1 MSEEGHSKTLL
12 VGFINRVKS
21 VADEIKDLQGDIT
34 DVCKEA
40 KQAGFDPTKI
50 REVVRWL
57 QKIDK
62 HGREKVDDA
71 EAIFD
76 LYRSTVDGQTIDFDK
91 MMDVAR
97 DRALVA
103 MFAGDDQVAKEVH
116 KKRKGVAAAAALAR
130 AAKQARG
137 YE

>member
-1 MSEEGHSKTLL
+1 MSDEGHSKTLL
-12 VGFINRVKS
+12 VGFINRVKAL
-21 VADEIKDLQGDIT
+21 ADEIRDLQADVT

-40 KQAGFDPTKI
+40 KGAGFDPTKI
-50 REVVRWL
+50 REVTRWL

-62 HGREKVDDA
+62 HGRQKVDDS

-76 LYRSTVDGQTIDFDK
+76 LYRSTVDGAKIDLDS
-91 MMDVAR
+91 MMDKAR

-103 MFAGDDQVAKEVH
+103 MFAGDDQVAKDVH
-116 KKRKGVAAAAALAR
+116 KRRKGVASAAALAQ
-130 AAKQARG
+130 AAKAARR